1 MFANMR
7 RLAALPPETIIYC
20 AHEYTQSNGR
30 YALHAEPD
38 NAALVARMA
47 EVDRLRR
54 EGAPTVPTTIALE
67 RATNP
72 FMRAPDVATL
82 AQRRAEKDHFR
93 G

>member
-7 RLAALPPETIIYC
+7 RLAALPGETRVYC

-30 YALHAEPD
+30 YALVAEPD
-38 NAALVARMA
+38 NAALRDRMA
-47 EVDRLRR
+47 EVDRLRAAG
-54 EGAPTVPTTIALE
+54 EATVPTTIALE

-72 FMRAPDVATL
+72 FMRAADVAEL
-82 AQRRAEKDHFR
+82 AARRAAKDVFR